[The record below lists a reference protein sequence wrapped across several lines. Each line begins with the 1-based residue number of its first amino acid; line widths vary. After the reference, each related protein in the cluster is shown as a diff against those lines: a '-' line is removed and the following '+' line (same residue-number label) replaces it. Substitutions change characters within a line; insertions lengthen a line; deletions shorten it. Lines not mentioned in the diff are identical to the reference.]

1 MESERV
7 IDGEANIK
15 EIQNEIQKIIKKEN
29 SRNRKVLYTII
40 IPMLGINILCC
51 SLVLG
56 VLSGYLVMLPHQ
68 KTEMAETEI
77 QNATTPGTFNMKS
90 L

>member
-68 KTEMAETEI
+68 KTEMAETEL
-77 QNATTPGTFNMKS
+77 QNATTPGTFN
-90 L
+90 

>member
-56 VLSGYLVMLPHQ
+56 VLSGYLVVLPHQ
-68 KTEMAETEI
+68 KTEMAETEL
-77 QNATTPGTFNMKS
+77 QNATTPGTFN
-90 L
+90 

>member
-15 EIQNEIQKIIKKEN
+15 EIQNEIQKIKKGN
-29 SRNRKVLYTII
+29 SKNRKIFYAII
-40 IPMLGINILCC
+40 LPILGVNILCC

-56 VLSGYLVMLPHQ
+56 VLSGYIELPHQ
-68 KTEMAETEI
+68 KTEMAETEL
-77 QNATTPGTFNMKS
+77 QNASKPGTFNMNS